1 MAFLSDAAKPAPPTP
16 KVASRAL
23 MRRLWPYARAD
34 LRWLV
39 GGLFAVP
46 LMSLAG
52 LLQPYLLKVAIDGPI
67 AGQLRGAPPTTEG
80 LAGWSLTAI
89 CLLFLGGVIGEYL
102 LRGGQ
107 LYALQLVGY
116 RALERLRRG
125 IYESTLT
132 QGMAFFDKRSTGS
145 LLSRS
150 TNDVEALGEVLAF
163 GMVGIVGDV
172 FDIIAILAAMCWL
185 DWQLTAVSLLVA
197 PIVVVVVNVFRAGLR
212 HWSSEIRVANAAA
225 AGFLSEAIAGRA
237 IVQQHG
243 REAETLREYK
253 DLNHRY
259 LRAYH
264 RANWYD
270 ASLYAVMDGVA
281 GLAVAALIYYA
292 AGGGARDAV
301 SLGLLF
307 AFIQYL
313 QRLFVPVRELS
324 GKVATIE
331 RAMASL
337 ERIFELLDVKE
348 RVREGEETPTPV
360 RGTLTLSDLRFGYRP
375 GDPPVLD
382 GLTLEV
388 APGEVVALVGPTGSG
403 KSTIAKLLC
412 RLYDAPPGSVAV
424 DGIPLDRWSGPALR
438 QAIGVVSQDVVV
450 FSGSVRENVR
460 LGRDELDDACI
471 WRALEE
477 ARLRPRIERMGGL
490 DAVLAE
496 HGANLSA
503 GERQL
508 LSIARILARNPP
520 IAILDEATA
529 NIDPLTERDVAA
541 AMDRVFEGRTVL
553 IIAHRLSTIR
563 RAHRI
568 VVLQRGAITEQGNHE
583 ALMAADGVY
592 AQLVRTS
599 LAEGGASEA
608 VLDSA
613 GAETPAA
620 ASPRMLAG
628 IPAL

>member
-583 ALMAADGVY
+583 ALMTADGVY

>member
-1 MAFLSDAAKPAPPTP
+1 MAFLSSGAKSGPPVP
-16 KVASRAL
+16 KVRGRVL
-23 MRRLWPYARAD
+23 LGRLWPHARAD

-39 GGLFAVP
+39 AGLFAVP

-67 AGQLRGAPPTTEG
+67 SGQLRGGSLAGEG
-80 LAGWSLTAI
+80 LASWSLTALS
-89 CLLFLGGVIGEYL
+89 LLFLATVIGEYL

-116 RALERLRRG
+116 RALERLRRA

-163 GMVGIVGDV
+163 GMVGIVGDI
-172 FDIIAILAAMCWL
+172 FDIVAILAAMCWL

-212 HWSSEIRVANAAA
+212 YWSSEIRVANAAA
-225 AGFLSEAIAGRA
+225 AGFLTEAIAGRA

-253 DLNHRY
+253 ELNHRY

-281 GLAVAALIYYA
+281 GLAVAALIYFA
-292 AGGGARDAV
+292 AGGGTRDAV

-337 ERIFELLDVKE
+337 ERIFELIDVRE
-348 RVREGEETPTPV
+348 RVREGDEAPTPV
-360 RGTLTLSDLRFGYRP
+360 RGTLTLTDLRFGYRKD
-375 GDPPVLD
+375 DPPVLD
-382 GLTLEV
+382 GLTMEV

-460 LGRDELDDACI
+460 LGREDLDDASI
-471 WRALEE
+471 WRALDA
-477 ARLRPRIERMGGL
+477 ARLRSRVDRMGGL

-508 LSIARILARNPP
+508 LSIARILARDPP

-529 NIDPLTERDVAA
+529 HIDPLTERDVAA

-568 VVLQRGAITEQGNHE
+568 VVLQRGAIAEQGTHE
-583 ALMAADGVY
+583 LLMAADGVY

-599 LAEGGASEA
+599 LAE
-608 VLDSA
+608 A
-613 GAETPAA
+613 GAPEATAGDTALQERTEAPETGLAA
-620 ASPRMLAG
+620 
-628 IPAL
+628 IPTR